1 MEATKALKNKVTVI
15 GIISVLLMVSLIGTA
30 YAYSTSVTSSGDIS
44 GSYLSVDILK
54 NGSAMDK
61 QVTDLLDEDGKYT
74 YSTGGDK
81 YYVHVESNKSSV
93 AWLYGYFT
101 VDNSTSKFSGVLIN
115 TITVTL
121 DLDGTPVYMTL
132 YRDAYKD
139 SFHTEGTKFDSSI
152 TLKENEDN
160 GTYSKDLQITAI
172 TVYYITDF
180 DSMTSVNVTKSN
192 GDSGSVTIAD
202 GKALSNLSFIFHA
215 SPQALL
221 HISA

>member
-54 NGSAMDK
+54 NDSAMDK
-61 QVTDLLDEDGKYT
+61 QVTKLLDEDGKYT

-101 VDNSTSKFSGVLIN
+101 VDNSTSKFSGVLIK

-121 DLDGTPVYMTL
+121 DLDGTPVDMTL

-139 SFHTEGTKFDSSI
+139 SFHTEGTEFDSSI
-152 TLKENEDN
+152 TLNEDN
-160 GTYSKDLQITAI
+160 GTYSKNLQITAI
-172 TVYYITDF
+172 KVNYITDF
-180 DSMTSVNVTKSN
+180 DSMTSVNVTKSD
-192 GDSGSVTIAD
+192 GTSGSVTIAD

-221 HISA
+221 HTSA

>member
-15 GIISVLLMVSLIGTA
+15 GIVSVLLMVSLIGTA

-54 NGSAMDK
+54 NDSAMDK
-61 QVTDLLDEDGKYT
+61 QVTTLLDEDGKYT
-74 YSTGGDK
+74 YSTGDK

-93 AWLYGYFT
+93 AWLYGYFA

-121 DLDGTPVYMTL
+121 KVDDTTSVDMIL

-139 SFHTEGTKFDSSI
+139 SFHTGTEFDSSI
-152 TLKENEDN
+152 ALTKNEDN

-172 TVYYITDF
+172 TVNYITDF
-180 DSMTSVNVTKSN
+180 DSMTSVNVTKSD
-192 GDSGSVTIAD
+192 GTSGSVAITD
-202 GKALSNLSFIFHA
+202 GKDLSNLSFIFHA

>member
-54 NGSAMDK
+54 NDSAMDK
-61 QVTDLLDEDGKYT
+61 QVTKLLDEDGKYT

-121 DLDGTPVYMTL
+121 KVDDTTSVDMTL

-139 SFHTEGTKFDSSI
+139 SFHTGTEFDSSI
-152 TLKENEDN
+152 ALTENAN

-172 TVYYITDF
+172 KVNYITDF
-180 DSMTSVNVTKSN
+180 DSMTSVNVTKSD
-192 GDSGSVTIAD
+192 GTSGSVTIAD

-221 HISA
+221 HTSA

>member
-54 NGSAMDK
+54 NGSAMDER
-61 QVTDLLDEDGKYT
+61 VTNLLDEDGKYT

-121 DLDGTPVYMTL
+121 DLDGTSVDMTL

-152 TLKENEDN
+152 TLNEDN
-160 GTYSKDLQITAI
+160 GTYSKNLQITAI
-172 TVYYITDF
+172 EVNYITDF
-180 DSMTSVNVTKSN
+180 DSMTSVNVTKSD
-192 GDSGSVTIAD
+192 GTSGSVTIAD

>member
-1 MEATKALKNKVTVI
+1 M
-15 GIISVLLMVSLIGTA
+15 LLMVSLIGTA

-54 NGSAMDK
+54 NDSAMDK
-61 QVTDLLDEDGKYT
+61 QVTKLLDEDGKYT

-93 AWLYGYFT
+93 AWLYGYFA

-121 DLDGTPVYMTL
+121 DLDGTSVDMTL

-139 SFHTEGTKFDSSI
+139 SFHTEGTEFDSSI
-152 TLKENEDN
+152 TLNEDN
-160 GTYSKDLQITAI
+160 GTYSKNLQITAI
-172 TVYYITDF
+172 KVNYITDF
-180 DSMTSVNVTKSN
+180 DSMTSVNVTKSD
-192 GDSGSVTIAD
+192 GTSGSVTIAD

-221 HISA
+221 HTSA

>member
-54 NGSAMDK
+54 YDSAMDK
-61 QVTDLLDEDGKYT
+61 QVTTLLDEDGKYT

-81 YYVHVESNKSSV
+81 YYVHVESNKSKF
-93 AWLYGYFT
+93 AWLYGYFA

-121 DLDGTPVYMTL
+121 DLDGTSVDMTL

-152 TLKENEDN
+152 TLNEDN
-160 GTYSKDLQITAI
+160 GTYSKNLQITAI
-172 TVYYITDF
+172 EVNYITDF
-180 DSMTSVNVTKSN
+180 DSMTSVNVTKSD
-192 GDSGSVTIAD
+192 GTSGSVTIAD

>member
-54 NGSAMDK
+54 NDSAMDK
-61 QVTDLLDEDGKYT
+61 QVTTLLDENGKYT
-74 YSTGGDK
+74 YSTGDK
-81 YYVHVESNKSSV
+81 YYVHVESNKSEV
-93 AWLYGYFT
+93 AWLYGYFA

-121 DLDGTPVYMTL
+121 KVDDTTSVDMTL

-139 SFHTEGTKFDSSI
+139 SFHTGTEFDSSI
-152 TLKENEDN
+152 ALTKNAN

-172 TVYYITDF
+172 TVNYITDF

-221 HISA
+221 H

>member
-15 GIISVLLMVSLIGTA
+15 GVISVLLMVSLIGTA

-54 NGSAMDK
+54 NDSAMDK
-61 QVTDLLDEDGKYT
+61 QVTTLLDANGEYT
-74 YSTGGDK
+74 YSTGDK

-93 AWLYGYFT
+93 AWLYGYFV
-101 VDNSTSKFSGVLIN
+101 VDNSTSKFSGVLID

-121 DLDGTPVYMTL
+121 DLDGTEVDMTL

-139 SFHTEGTKFDSSI
+139 SFHSGTEFDSSI
-152 TLKENEDN
+152 TLTENAN
-160 GTYSKDLQITAI
+160 GIYSKDLQITKI
-172 TVYYITDF
+172 KVNYITDF
-180 DSMTSVNVTKSN
+180 DSMSSVNVTKSD
-192 GDSGSVTIAD
+192 GTSGSVTIAD
-202 GKALSNLSFIFHA
+202 GKTLSNLSFIFHA

-221 HISA
+221 HTSA

>member
-54 NGSAMDK
+54 NDSAMDK
-61 QVTDLLDEDGKYT
+61 QVTTLLDEDGKYT

-121 DLDGTPVYMTL
+121 DLDGTSVNMTL

-139 SFHTEGTKFDSSI
+139 SFHTGTESSI
-152 TLKENEDN
+152 TLKENKDN
-160 GTYSKDLQITAI
+160 GTYSKNLQITAI
-172 TVYYITDF
+172 EVNYITDF
-180 DSMTSVNVTKSN
+180 DSMTSVNVTKSD
-192 GDSGSVTIAD
+192 GTSGSVTIAD
-202 GKALSNLSFIFHA
+202 GKALFNLSFIFHA

>member
-54 NGSAMDK
+54 NNSAMDK

-101 VDNSTSKFSGVLIN
+101 VDNSTSKFSGVLIK

-121 DLDGTPVYMTL
+121 DLDGTPVDMTL

-139 SFHTEGTKFDSSI
+139 SFHTEGTEFDSSI
-152 TLKENEDN
+152 TLNEDN
-160 GTYSKDLQITAI
+160 GTYSKNLQITAI
-172 TVYYITDF
+172 KVNYITDF
-180 DSMTSVNVTKSN
+180 DSMTSVNVTKSD
-192 GDSGSVTIAD
+192 GTSGSVTIAD

-221 HISA
+221 HTSA

>member
-15 GIISVLLMVSLIGTA
+15 GIVSVLLMVSLIGTA

-54 NGSAMDK
+54 NDSAMDER
-61 QVTDLLDEDGKYT
+61 VTTLLDKDGKYT
-74 YSTGGDK
+74 YSTGGDE
-81 YYVHVESNKSSV
+81 YYVHIESNKSSV
-93 AWLYGYFT
+93 AWLYGYFA

-121 DLDGTPVYMTL
+121 DLGGTPVDMIL

-139 SFHTEGTKFDSSI
+139 SFHTKTADIDSSI
-152 TLKENEDN
+152 TLTENAN

-172 TVYYITDF
+172 TVNYITDF
-180 DSMTSVNVTKSN
+180 DSMTSVNVTKSD
-192 GDSGSVTIAD
+192 GTSGSVAITD
-202 GKALSNLSFIFHA
+202 GKDLSNLSFIFHA

>member
-54 NGSAMDK
+54 NDSAMDK
-61 QVTDLLDEDGKYT
+61 QVTTLLDEDGKYT

-121 DLDGTPVYMTL
+121 DLDGTSVDMTL

-139 SFHTEGTKFDSSI
+139 SFHTEGTEFDSSI
-152 TLKENEDN
+152 TLNEDN
-160 GTYSKDLQITAI
+160 GTYSKNLQITAI
-172 TVYYITDF
+172 KVNYITDF
-180 DSMTSVNVTKSN
+180 DSMTSVNVTKSD
-192 GDSGSVTIAD
+192 GTSGSVTIAD

-221 HISA
+221 HTSA

>member
-30 YAYSTSVTSSGDIS
+30 YAYSTSVTSSGDSS

-54 NGSAMDK
+54 NDSAMDK
-61 QVTDLLDEDGKYT
+61 QVTKLLDEDGKYT

-121 DLDGTPVYMTL
+121 KVDDTTSVDMTL

-139 SFHTEGTKFDSSI
+139 SFHTGTEFDSSI
-152 TLKENEDN
+152 ALTENAN

-172 TVYYITDF
+172 KVNYITDF

-202 GKALSNLSFIFHA
+202 GKAPNLSFIFHA

>member
-54 NGSAMDK
+54 NDSAMDK
-61 QVTDLLDEDGKYT
+61 QVTTLLDEDGKYT

-121 DLDGTPVYMTL
+121 KVDDTTSVDMTL

-139 SFHTEGTKFDSSI
+139 SFHTGTEFDSSI
-152 TLKENEDN
+152 ALTKNAN

-172 TVYYITDF
+172 TVNYITDF
-180 DSMTSVNVTKSN
+180 DSMTSVNVTKSD
-192 GDSGSVTIAD
+192 GTSGSVTIAD

-221 HISA
+221 HTSA